1 MSKFPSSTFLAAATF
16 AGILLEFHYA
26 VDPARGM
33 DLHQLRPAVEFRHDR
48 EAFFPVH
55 ALPLPPVP
63 ESLAIPDPAAPG
75 WTPAIA
81 ANLTLETADLFD
93 QSGALDHF
101 YAALDALA
109 QGKRTRPVRIVHYGD
124 SPTTADLITGDA
136 RELLQDR
143 FGDAG
148 PGFVLIA
155 KPWAWYGHHGVE
167 VDGTGWTIATAVG
180 SMREGEYGLG
190 GASFT
195 GQPGASSTI
204 RLTARDLASIEIDYL
219 ERPGA
224 GSIEVLA
231 DGASVGTVSTAGD
244 EHRSGAQTLA
254 LPAGTKIVS
263 LRVAGAAV
271 EVFGV
276 AFATG
281 KSGVTYDSIGLNGAS
296 TTVMSRAFQPAN
308 WSEALQH
315 RDPDLVVINYGT
327 NESGYLKFIDDQY
340 EGELRRAI
348 QRVRSALPEASILVM
363 SPMDRG
369 QREGGD
375 AITTMPGIPR
385 LVEIQQRVA
394 ADTGCGFF
402 NTFAAMGGQ
411 GTMERWYDGHPRLVA
426 ADFIH
431 PTPQGARIVAQALTG
446 QLLIGYERYR
456 QRHAPQARPTATR
469 VAGASNLT
477 GPGNPGKQ
485 KGVP

>member
-1 MSKFPSSTFLAAATF
+1 MNKFPSSTFLAAATF

-33 DLHQLRPAVEFRHDR
+33 DLRQLRPVVEFRHDR
-48 EAFFPVH
+48 EAFLPVRE
-55 ALPLPPVP
+55 LPLPAVP
-63 ESLAIPDPAAPG
+63 ESLAIPNPTAPG
-75 WTPAIA
+75 WSPASA
-81 ANLTLETADLFD
+81 AHLTLETADLYD
-93 QSGALDHF
+93 QAGELDHF

-204 RLTARDLASIEIDYL
+204 RLAARDSASIEL
-219 ERPGA
+219 EDLEKPGA
-224 GSIEVLA
+224 GTVEVLA
-231 DGASVGTVSTAGD
+231 DGASVGTVPTAGD
-244 EHRSGAQTLA
+244 EHRSGAQTVA
-254 LPAGTKIVS
+254 LPAGTKAVT
-263 LRVAGAAV
+263 LRVSGAPVELFGAV
-271 EVFGV
+271 
-276 AFATG
+276 FATG
-281 KSGVTYDSIGLNGAS
+281 KNGVTYDSIGLNGAS
-296 TTVMSRAFQPAN
+296 TTVISRAFQPAN

-327 NESGYLKFIDDQY
+327 NESGYLKFIDEQY

-348 QRVRSALPEASILVM
+348 ARVRAALPEASILVM

-369 QREGGD
+369 QRVGGD
-375 AITTMPGIPR
+375 AITTMPGIPK

-402 NTFAAMGGQ
+402 NTYAAMGGE

-456 QRHAPQARPTATR
+456 QRHAPQARPVPAKLAAR
-469 VAGASNLT
+469 SNVMM
-477 GPGNPGKQ
+477 PGSPDKQ
-485 KGVP
+485 KGAP